1 MIYSRHPDSRQSLLA
16 IEWSERGYNLLLGVD
31 ILLQWN
37 GISESSTKF
46 SAFSESLPDER
57 FPKGLLEKQGSGVLN
72 LCAGDSANSYVH
84 DDSLP
89 YLRGLQWYLD
99 RVVLMSGI
107 GRSTQL
113 IHCSTEE
120 SISFKSPFL
129 GWRFYAYRT
138 CILSNSLVVSG
149 LVYLYVVFF
158 QVVHILS
165 SARPKVALFKL
176 VRSIA

>member
-1 MIYSRHPDSRQSLLA
+1 MSTVTASRIFAACND
-16 IEWSERGYNLLLGVD
+16 IWTVWSSV
-31 ILLQWN
+31 
-37 GISESSTKF
+37 F
-46 SAFSESLPDER
+46 
-57 FPKGLLEKQGSGVLN
+57 
-72 LCAGDSANSYVH
+72 
-84 DDSLP
+84 
-89 YLRGLQWYLD
+89 
-99 RVVLMSGI
+99 LMSGI

-120 SISFKSPFL
+120 SISFKSRFL
-129 GWRFYAYRT
+129 GRRFYAYPT